1 MSDCLFCKIAD
12 GRIPAK
18 VIYQD
23 EDMVAFH
30 DIHPIAPVHFLV
42 IPRRHIA
49 SLADCQPE
57 DAALLGTLV
66 ARIPAL
72 AKAQGLGQG
81 FKTSINTGKLGGQEV
96 FHLHLHVF
104 GHLGK

>member
-1 MSDCLFCKIAD
+1 MPPTAPGNAHAYRTAQPLLAQHFNSLTAANLMKWENIEPVEGQFDFSGSDA
-12 GRIPAK
+12 
-18 VIYQD
+18 
-23 EDMVAFH
+23 
-30 DIHPIAPVHFLV
+30 LV
-42 IPRRHIA
+42 
-49 SLADCQPE
+49 
-57 DAALLGTLV
+57 
-66 ARIPAL
+66 AL